1 MDKEKI
7 IEENKK
13 LVERYPFLIV
23 RNRFTME
30 IVDGYDFS
38 FTELDA
44 LPHGWSIAFGMR
56 MLEELRTI
64 LEKADYVEKYRI
76 TQIKEK
82 YGFLHWYDC
91 GVPRSI
97 GDEYNQWQN
106 KYVKLSKETC
116 IRCGEKAEYV
126 SLGWISPYCCTCK
139 KELEN
144 KICFVTLDEFQN
156 GDWL

>member
-38 FTELDA
+38 LTELDA

-82 YGFLHWYDC
+82 Y
-91 GVPRSI
+91 
-97 GDEYNQWQN
+97 
-106 KYVKLSKETC
+106 
-116 IRCGEKAEYV
+116 
-126 SLGWISPYCCTCK
+126 
-139 KELEN
+139 
-144 KICFVTLDEFQN
+144 
-156 GDWL
+156 